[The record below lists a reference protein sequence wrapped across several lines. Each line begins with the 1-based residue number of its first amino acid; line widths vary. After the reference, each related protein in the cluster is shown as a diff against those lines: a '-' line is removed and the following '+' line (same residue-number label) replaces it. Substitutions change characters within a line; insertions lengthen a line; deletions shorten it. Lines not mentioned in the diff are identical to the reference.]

1 MTTKYVNTSEL
12 AEYFG
17 IAKATVLSMMRSGE
31 IPAGTYMRAGR
42 VFRFD
47 LKAIEEHL
55 LTNAT
60 PTGDVDGSAETS
72 ELPYQLKMDLGEEAD
87 TEENLYHE

>member
-1 MTTKYVNTSEL
+1 MTTKYVSTSEL
-12 AEYFG
+12 AEHLG
-17 IAKATVLSMMRSGE
+17 IAHTTVLAMLKSGE
-31 IPAGTYMRAGR
+31 IPQGMYLRAGR

-60 PTGDVDGSAETS
+60 PPRDDEGSSTKGVTHGQL
-72 ELPYQLKMDLGEEAD
+72 ELDLYNN
-87 TEENLYHE
+87 TEENPE

>member
-1 MTTKYVNTSEL
+1 MTTKYVSTSEL
-12 AEYFG
+12 AEHLG
-17 IAKATVLSMMRSGE
+17 IAHTTVLAMLKSGE
-31 IPAGTYMRAGR
+31 IPQGMYLRAGR

-60 PTGDVDGSAETS
+60 PPRDDESPSTKDVKHGQL
-72 ELPYQLKMDLGEEAD
+72 ELDLYNN
-87 TEENLYHE
+87 TEENPDYE

>member
-1 MTTKYVNTSEL
+1 MTTKYVSTNEL
-12 AEYFG
+12 AEHLG
-17 IAKATVLSMMRSGE
+17 IAHTTVLAMLKSGE
-31 IPAGTYMRAGR
+31 IPQGMYLRAGR

-60 PTGDVDGSAETS
+60 PPRDDESSPEKGVKHGQL
-72 ELPYQLKMDLGEEAD
+72 ELELYNN
-87 TEENLYHE
+87 TEENPE